1 MIVDISV
8 SKDIINCEE
17 ICPKCQDTS
26 ITVNIDQT
34 KKKGL
39 SSPIL
44 YVNGLQIIIQVEKL
58 KMIQK

>member
-17 ICPKCQDTS
+17 ICLKCQDTS

>member
-1 MIVDISV
+1 MSRY
-8 SKDIINCEE
+8 KYYCEYWSNKE
-17 ICPKCQDTS
+17 
-26 ITVNIDQT
+26 
-34 KKKGL
+34 KGL